1 MDSRAVR
8 KEQVSQGLPA
18 GASGVMTGNVLSD
31 WSVAFFDL
39 QKKRREEEELNAKT
53 EERKQLLESLQ
64 QRIDEL
70 HMEVKVKT
78 EEELYSSFDLFR
90 KKEDANQA
98 AEKAER
104 DREEGL
110 QKEAEIKRLK
120 EEYAEMMERKQEVE
134 RQVQRHTVY
143 RDFMECVVKMT
154 KFEDVQLLTGHLES
168 LLHFRD
174 QFYRRESEAQEQA
187 DQQRKALL
195 TLEDQHHLLRLHK
208 NNQLSQLQTELE
220 KTRSEAQTWERKWNH
235 IQETAAKK
243 TLLLGQI
250 KMATL
255 NLYEMT
261 EDMIEGEEGVD
272 MNDTEKQLDMVK
284 MFIQD
289 HDDIVRQHQ
298 TPSQRHNN
306 GQKREKAKKRIVTCI
321 KKCNKH

>member
-90 KKEDANQA
+90 
-98 AEKAER
+98 
-104 DREEGL
+104 
-110 QKEAEIKRLK
+110 
-120 EEYAEMMERKQEVE
+120 
-134 RQVQRHTVY
+134 
-143 RDFMECVVKMT
+143 